1 MKTLFK
7 VVLSSILFLSVT
19 PAPAMDFSEKAGM
32 EEIKKKKKKAGKKLS
47 EKGKK
52 VIQKML
58 KGEKCDFE
66 SSKLSK
72 REWNELMESF
82 GFKEKIV

>member
-52 VIQKML
+52 KR
-58 KGEKCDFE
+58 KGFF
-66 SSKLSK
+66 SKV
-72 REWNELMESF
+72 F
-82 GFKEKIV
+82 GCK

>member
-32 EEIKKKKKKAGKKLS
+32 EEIKKKKKKPGKKLS

-52 VIQKML
+52 KK
-58 KGEKCDFE
+58 KGLF
-66 SSKLSK
+66 SKVFGSK
-72 REWNELMESF
+72 
-82 GFKEKIV
+82 